1 MQQAQTA
8 NNVHE
13 LPESPTMS
21 DIEALTK
28 NYADARQRVVDRV
41 TTMNEEI
48 EAIKRKHMRW
58 LKSDVSAAKE
68 QESILVNAISRA
80 KELFDKPKTQ
90 IFHGIKV
97 GIRKLVGRLTWADD
111 EQTSKLIQKHFPEQ
125 YEAMVKVTRK
135 PINKALMVLKAEQLL
150 KIGVTL
156 GNDSDEPVIS
166 PVDSE
171 VDKLVEALLKDSA
184 DEAV

>member
-97 GIRKLVGRLTWADD
+97 GIRKLVGRLTWLMMNKHP
-111 EQTSKLIQKHFPEQ
+111 SLFRSIFLSSMKLW
-125 YEAMVKVTRK
+125 
-135 PINKALMVLKAEQLL
+135 LKLPASLSI
-150 KIGVTL
+150 KR
-156 GNDSDEPVIS
+156 
-166 PVDSE
+166 
-171 VDKLVEALLKDSA
+171 
-184 DEAV
+184 

>member
-97 GIRKLVGRLTWADD
+97 GIRKLVGRLTWLM
-111 EQTSKLIQKHFPEQ
+111 TNKHPSLFRSIFLSSMKLW
-125 YEAMVKVTRK
+125 
-135 PINKALMVLKAEQLL
+135 LKLPASLSI
-150 KIGVTL
+150 KR
-156 GNDSDEPVIS
+156 
-166 PVDSE
+166 
-171 VDKLVEALLKDSA
+171 
-184 DEAV
+184 